1 MLEMLKLA
9 PILKEIPK
17 VVRVGG
23 HDGSRGYK
31 GKLHETC
38 ALSRRGRRGPEG
50 IIWTP
55 AMAKHNSRVKESKL
69 P

>member
-1 MLEMLKLA
+1 MLASFVIEDNQPCQIMLEMWKLA

-31 GKLHETC
+31 GT
-38 ALSRRGRRGPEG
+38 A
-50 IIWTP
+50 
-55 AMAKHNSRVKESKL
+55 
-69 P
+69 